1 MLKLER
7 IFYPEIH
14 SSVNIQEE
22 GSMEIE
28 NRFSLNVNFDNKN
41 QKCISTF
48 EIQSVC
54 KSHEDWFNVRVKI
67 VGIFSCEKVD
77 SDEDRKQ
84 IHTESYDTLFPYA
97 QSVISELTTKA
108 GMIPLILEKAP
119 INFGEVKITN
129 D

>member
-1 MLKLER
+1 MLKFER

-41 QKCISTF
+41 RKCISTF

-54 KSHEDWFNVRVKI
+54 KAHEDWFNVVVKI
-67 VGIFSCEKVD
+67 VGIFSQFLLKKKGEYANIMKYNHK
-77 SDEDRKQ
+77 SY
-84 IHTESYDTLFPYA
+84 TERNCKWTLQDLQKKANCLFLLRF
-97 QSVISELTTKA
+97 ISFVLLT
-108 GMIPLILEKAP
+108 
-119 INFGEVKITN
+119 
-129 D
+129 

>member
-41 QKCISTF
+41 QNAFQRLK
-48 EIQSVC
+48 
-54 KSHEDWFNVRVKI
+54 FNLFVKRTKIGLMLVLKLLVFFRVK
-67 VGIFSCEKVD
+67 
-77 SDEDRKQ
+77 R
-84 IHTESYDTLFPYA
+84 
-97 QSVISELTTKA
+97 
-108 GMIPLILEKAP
+108 LILTKTRNKYTQNLTIHYSLMHSLLYP
-119 INFGEVKITN
+119 S
-129 D
+129 

>member
-1 MLKLER
+1 MNLEL
-7 IFYPEIH
+7 
-14 SSVNIQEE
+14 NIKVEK
-22 GSMEIE
+22 IE
-28 NRFSLNVNFDNKN
+28 QNKFAQNFMKELSEALNNFDNKN

-54 KSHEDWFNVRVKI
+54 KAHEDWFNVGVKI

-77 SDEDRKQ
+77 TDEDKKQ

-108 GMIPLILEKAP
+108 GMMPLILEKAP

>member
-41 QKCISTF
+41 QKCISTL

-54 KSHEDWFNVRVKI
+54 KAHEDWFHVGVKT

-77 SDEDRKQ
+77 TDEDKKQ

-108 GMIPLILEKAP
+108 GIMPLILEKAP

-129 D
+129 E

>member
-41 QKCISTF
+41 QAIEQNQVGKDVIGISAV
-48 EIQSVC
+48 SL
-54 KSHEDWFNVRVKI
+54 KSFFAWTQYCN
-67 VGIFSCEKVD
+67 
-77 SDEDRKQ
+77 
-84 IHTESYDTLFPYA
+84 T
-97 QSVISELTTKA
+97 
-108 GMIPLILEKAP
+108 ILML
-119 INFGEVKITN
+119 
-129 D
+129 

>member
-14 SSVNIQEE
+14 SSVNIQEK

-54 KSHEDWFNVRVKI
+54 KAHEDWFNVGVKI
-67 VGIFSCEKVD
+67 VGIFKFIWEVIQFIFALGFLLVFFFIIGTFK
-77 SDEDRKQ
+77 
-84 IHTESYDTLFPYA
+84 LF
-97 QSVISELTTKA
+97 K
-108 GMIPLILEKAP
+108 
-119 INFGEVKITN
+119 
-129 D
+129 

>member
-54 KSHEDWFNVRVKI
+54 KAHEDWFNVGVKI

-77 SDEDRKQ
+77 TDEDKKQ

-108 GMIPLILEKAP
+108 GMVPLILEKAP

-129 D
+129 E